1 MLQGNRFTATGQL
14 LQLQQLARKLLLQSL
29 ERRQQQLPTG
39 QAPVLE
45 YDPSMLLWWYLG
57 TGGVQ
62 MGPFSGAHLQ
72 QFASSGICQQDQL
85 VCHGPSAVWLPL
97 WLALQLVS
105 TSQDAP
111 AQPVPAQPMPAQ
123 PTPAQPTPAQPKQ
136 QQAAS
141 AGQQPAASA
150 AAAAASAPRAANASP
165 LRHGTAGSSAGQRPA
180 VRSLKQ
186 PDSDDDEYGYGV
198 SSDWLKKVK
207 AVEAATKA
215 RQQQEKQ
222 QQAKKQEQKQ
232 QEQKQRQEEHGEGKD
247 TEMEDVLAAVSLVRG
262 DQEYLDDLH
271 RAIDMDWEPN
281 TQTGS
286 DVQAAGA
293 TAAGQLPGAAA
304 VAATVASTGPCSAV
318 DLAALVAGAA
328 ATAEEAAS
336 SAALL
341 VLVLDTNVL
350 LEKKVVGFLQHVQRV
365 QQQQGGQVV
374 LPAAH
379 SSSSGG
385 SRDSPAAVRL
395 RVVVPW
401 TVLVELD
408 RLKLSECLDVGR
420 GWFACSVS
428 SCTCR
433 SPVDMAQSTR
443 APYTWRITLSIAPA
457 HSALVVTPC
466 RGWRCRKRG
475 QGGCGVVAQGAC
487 SAHAGQRR
495 RQHVCTAERAG
506 EACQAAACAL
516 CSEFMCGSCVCVC
529 GCACRTS
536 VKQHRTLIL
545 V

>member
-1 MLQGNRFTATGQL
+1 MQACPERHVLQGHRFTATGQL

-29 ERRQQQLPTG
+29 ERRQQMPTG
-39 QAPVLE
+39 QASVLE
-45 YDPSMLLWWYLG
+45 CDPSMLLWWYLG

-72 QFASSGICQQDQL
+72 QFASGGICQQDQL

-105 TSQDAP
+105 TGQDGS
-111 AQPVPAQPMPAQ
+111 AQPV
-123 PTPAQPTPAQPKQ
+123 PAQPTPAQPKQ

-150 AAAAASAPRAANASP
+150 AVAAAASAPRAANASP
-165 LRHGTAGSSAGQRPA
+165 LRHGTAGSFAGQCTA
-180 VRSLKQ
+180 VCSLKQ
-186 PDSDDDEYGYGV
+186 PESDDDEYGYGV
-198 SSDWLKKVK
+198 SSDWLRKVK

-222 QQAKKQEQKQ
+222 QQAKQ
-232 QEQKQRQEEHGEGKD
+232 QEQKQRQQEHGEGKD

-281 TQTGS
+281 THTSS

-293 TAAGQLPGAAA
+293 TAAGQLPGAA
-304 VAATVASTGPCSAV
+304 VAAAASTDPCSAV
-318 DLAALVAGAA
+318 DLAALVAVAA
-328 ATAEEAAS
+328 AAEEAAS

-350 LEKKVVGFLQHVQRV
+350 LEKKLVGFLQHVQRV

-379 SSSSGG
+379 NSSSGG
-385 SRDSPAAVRL
+385 SHDSLAAVRL

-408 RLKLSECLDVGR
+408 RLKLSECLDVSR
-420 GWFACSVS
+420 GWFACGLS
-428 SCTCR
+428 SCTHR
-433 SPVDMAQSTR
+433 SPVDVMQFTR
-443 APYTWRITLSIAPA
+443 APCTWRIDCTCSLCTCCD
-457 HSALVVTPC
+457 AL
-466 RGWRCRKRG
+466 
-475 QGGCGVVAQGAC
+475 QGLAALQARPGRLWSHCARSLFGP
-487 SAHAGQRR
+487 H
-495 RQHVCTAERAG
+495 RA
-506 EACQAAACAL
+506 AAAACL
-516 CSEFMCGSCVCVC
+516 HCR
-529 GCACRTS
+529 ACR
-536 VKQHRTLIL
+536 
-545 V
+545 